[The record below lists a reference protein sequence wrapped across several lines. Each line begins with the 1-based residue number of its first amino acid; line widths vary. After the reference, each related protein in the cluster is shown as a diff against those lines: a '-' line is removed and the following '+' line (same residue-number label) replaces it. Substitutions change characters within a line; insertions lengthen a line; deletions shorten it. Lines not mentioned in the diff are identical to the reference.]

1 MVPNHY
7 ASELGVVQLLEYSSD
22 ITHTVSS
29 ILIPFAL
36 GCSIGIGSCKQYM
49 LGNFSI
55 KSQNKSITWSFNYKI
70 FYNSVTIYFYIQTL
84 LFTNCKTKYH
94 YFIMILSPICL
105 VFTPFLL
112 FLLFFMKRKREKELV
127 KITKGIEGSAHQRY
141 CPFWV
146 AIFETCSNRTGLL
159 PHRAFCGG
167 RSTRNLCSSGTLLP
181 SAKAYK
187 V

>member
-1 MVPNHY
+1 
-7 ASELGVVQLLEYSSD
+7 
-22 ITHTVSS
+22 
-29 ILIPFAL
+29 
-36 GCSIGIGSCKQYM
+36 
-49 LGNFSI
+49 
-55 KSQNKSITWSFNYKI
+55 
-70 FYNSVTIYFYIQTL
+70 
-84 LFTNCKTKYH
+84 
-94 YFIMILSPICL
+94 
-105 VFTPFLL
+105 
-112 FLLFFMKRKREKELV
+112 MKRKREKELV

-187 V
+187 AWVGRIFLRCGSKSQKLLMLLVKNKIVWVLRPQSRQTVVVVHPCLQLRFIRHECCTSFFDVGASLKNCSCHLKRIKPCESFGPKADKQIVGRSSLTDR